1 MSEKQ
6 HIEEQPIEKGPI
18 EEGPIEEGPIEEGPI
33 EEEEP
38 EPIGEGPLALLR
50 HFMRQRSHGHSC
62 GALRYW
68 LKKYNIFLRDLTNTA
83 KNINNILNL
92 KFNGKEKPL
101 YSVNPVPVHMDIKYV
116 NGIQTIIID
125 DSVKVSCYYFDFLVE
140 EHGKEIYK
148 SSHGHYQQLL
158 AEKIAELVLQSKT
171 HIAKRIAKRIA

>member
-6 HIEEQPIEKGPI
+6 HIEEQPIEK
-18 EEGPIEEGPIEEGPI
+18 GPIEEGPI

-62 GALRYW
+62 GALRDW
-68 LKKYNIFLRDLTNTA
+68 LKRYNIYLRDLTNTA

-92 KFNGKEKPL
+92 KFNGKEKPIPL
-101 YSVNPVPVHMDIKYV
+101 YCVNPVPVYMDIKYV

-125 DSVKVSCYYFDFLVE
+125 DSVKVSCYYFDFVVE
-140 EHGKEIYK
+140 IMHGAIIYK
-148 SSHGHYQQLL
+148 SSHGHDQQLL

-171 HIAKRIAKRIA
+171 HIAKRIA